1 MIKPLQV
8 LGTAKS
14 TDRQLFIRMSNGE
27 YKSLNILFNKY
38 YTPLCKFGQLYES
51 DTALIE
57 EKVSDVFIQL
67 WNKRNLLKD
76 ITNPK
81 PYLYVTVRNKLL
93 KKSRTHLNLQ
103 YLDDHTTD
111 IGFLHAPSIEEEK
124 IVEEQKEGIKQY
136 LNRVLNLLPKKSRRV
151 FVMSRVEGFK
161 YHEIAE
167 IMEISPRTVETHI
180 AIAIKYL
187 SKQQKFPNT

>member
-1 MIKPLQV
+1 MIKPLKS
-8 LGTAKS
+8 LGVTKS

-27 YKSLNILFNKY
+27 YKALNILFNRY
-38 YTPLCKFGQLYES
+38 YAALCKFGNLYEN
-51 DTALIE
+51 DAALVE
-57 EKVSDVFIQL
+57 EKISDVFIQL

-93 KKSRTHLNLQ
+93 KKSKTQLDLQ
-103 YLDDHTTD
+103 YLDDHKTD
-111 IGFLHAPSIEEEK
+111 IGLLHAPSIEEET
-124 IVEEQKEGIKQY
+124 IIEEQNEGIKQY
-136 LNRVLNLLPKKSRRV
+136 INRVLNILPKKSRRI